1 VVEGI
6 SELSEG
12 VLLGERYRLARRLEV
27 FSAGAE
33 RVAGVEYEYWLA
45 LDVTSETEVWIQ
57 FAAADG
63 VYADGAALAGAVTA
77 LRRINHP
84 AVPAVHAFGEYEFE
98 LDGEVTTVGYCAMPA
113 LAGETLAAVLL
124 REELDQAEILAALA
138 QVAEVLELLAEFE
151 LVHGHLSARSVLL
164 IATEGAGYEVVIADL
179 PASLAVQ
186 TTLESDLSV
195 AADVYALAWL
205 TVLALIG
212 VAVLEAEFGSEFAVA
227 AELELLAEEVV
238 QRRGE
243 WAAENLVVLGVSEA
257 LAGVLLPA
265 LGEAGLRPRAA
276 ALTAALR
283 AEWMLLAT
291 GVEAEVVEEVAA
303 AEIAAEEV
311 AAEEVV
317 AEEVIAEE
325 VVAEEVV
332 AEEVVEASRKKSRK
346 SGAAKGAAAA
356 AVVGAVVAAE
366 IAGAGTAQAAQGAG
380 AGAAQ
385 GTGASAQGAGGAQAA
400 QGAGGA
406 QAARGAGGA
415 QAAQGAGAGAAQGTG
430 ASAQGAGGAQAAQG
444 AGGAQA
450 AQGAGGAQAA
460 QGAGAGAAQGA
471 GASAQ
476 GAGGAR
482 AAQGAGSAQAAQ
494 GAGAGSAQAVG
505 AVAGA
510 GAGAVTEIIPKV
522 PRGPR
527 PRTGAGAGSGAGA
540 AAAAGAVGVSASSS
554 NSGGHHGP
562 RKKPKPGVLIGAGI
576 GLVVVIAL
584 VIAITSGSSNKSNTA
599 SSGSIGT
606 ATPST
611 PSASKSAGATSGA
624 GAGSSASASSGATS
638 GSGGSTSTAVAS
650 GSETFPSTLT
660 TVPASASQAVQ
671 QIQSVVNQ
679 AKGELT
685 STEQAQLGQII
696 STLTQAIGSGQS
708 LSSGMTQFWALLHSN
723 ELPTSLNTYLTQ
735 YAEYLSASQGS

>member
-385 GTGASAQGAGGAQAA
+385 GTGASAQGAGGA
-400 QGAGGA
+400 
-406 QAARGAGGA
+406 
-415 QAAQGAGAGAAQGTG
+415 
-430 ASAQGAGGAQAAQG
+430 
-444 AGGAQA
+444 
-450 AQGAGGAQAA
+450 
-460 QGAGAGAAQGA
+460 
-471 GASAQ
+471 
-476 GAGGAR
+476 R

>member
-12 VLLGERYRLARRLEV
+12 VLLGERYQLVRRLEV

-63 VYADGAALAGAVTA
+63 VYAGGAELAGAVTA

-84 AVPAVHAFGEYEFE
+84 AVPVVHAFGEYEFE
-98 LDGEVTTVGYCAMPA
+98 LGGEVTTVGYCAMPA
-113 LAGETLAAVLL
+113 IEGETLAAVLL

-138 QVAEVLELLAEFE
+138 QLAEVLELLAEFE

-164 IATEGAGYEVVIADL
+164 IATEGVGYEVVIADL

-186 TTLESDLSV
+186 TTVESDLSI

-212 VAVLEAEFGSEFAVA
+212 VAVLEAEFGSGFAVA

-238 QRRGE
+238 QRRAE

-265 LGEAGLRPRAA
+265 LGEVGLRPRAA
-276 ALTAALR
+276 GLTAALR

-303 AEIAAEEV
+303 EEIAAEEI
-311 AAEEVV
+311 AAEELI

-332 AEEVVEASRKKSRK
+332 EASQLKSKK

-356 AVVGAVVAAE
+356 AAVGAVVAAE
-366 IAGAGTAQAAQGAG
+366 IAGAG
-380 AGAAQ
+380 AAQ
-385 GTGASAQGAGGAQAA
+385 GTGGGS
-400 QGAGGA
+400 
-406 QAARGAGGA
+406 ARGA
-415 QAAQGAGAGAAQGTG
+415 
-430 ASAQGAGGAQAAQG
+430 
-444 AGGAQA
+444 
-450 AQGAGGAQAA
+450 
-460 QGAGAGAAQGA
+460 
-471 GASAQ
+471 
-476 GAGGAR
+476 
-482 AAQGAGSAQAAQ
+482 
-494 GAGAGSAQAVG
+494 G

-510 GAGAVTEIIPKV
+510 GAVTETIPKV

-527 PRTGAGAGSGAGA
+527 PTTGSGSGAGA
-540 AAAAGAVGVSASSS
+540 AAAVGAGGVSASS
-554 NSGGHHGP
+554 NSGGHHAP

-606 ATPST
+606 ST
-611 PSASKSAGATSGA
+611 ASASKSAGATSGA
-624 GAGSSASASSGATS
+624 GAGTSASASSGATS
-638 GSGGSTSTAVAS
+638 GSGSSTSTAVAS

-685 STEQAQLGQII
+685 STEQAQLSQII
-696 STLTQAIGSGQS
+696 STLNQAIGSGQS

>member
-63 VYADGAALAGAVTA
+63 VYADGAALAGAVTT

-113 LAGETLAAVLL
+113 LAGETLASVLL

-164 IATEGAGYEVVIADL
+164 IATEDAGYEVVIADL

-257 LAGVLLPA
+257 LAGVLLLA

-276 ALTAALR
+276 GLTAALR

-291 GVEAEVVEEVAA
+291 GVEAEVVEEVAEE
-303 AEIAAEEV
+303 EIAEEV
-311 AAEEVV
+311 IAEEVV
-317 AEEVIAEE
+317 AEEVI
-325 VVAEEVV
+325 AEEVV

-366 IAGAGTAQAAQGAG
+366 IVGAGTAQAAQGAG
-380 AGAAQ
+380 AGTAQ
-385 GTGASAQGAGGAQAA
+385 GAGAGGAQ
-400 QGAGGA
+400 GV
-406 QAARGAGGA
+406 GGA
-415 QAAQGAGAGAAQGTG
+415 QAAQGAGAGTAQGAGAGGAQGVGGAQAAQAAQGAG
-430 ASAQGAGGAQAAQG
+430 AGTAQGAGAGGAQAAQGATAGTVQGAGAGGAQAAQG

-450 AQGAGGAQAA
+450 AQGA
-460 QGAGAGAAQGA
+460 
-471 GASAQ
+471 S
-476 GAGGAR
+476 
-482 AAQGAGSAQAAQ
+482 
-494 GAGAGSAQAVG
+494 AGSAQAVG
-505 AVAGA
+505 AVA

-527 PRTGAGAGSGAGA
+527 PRTGAGAGSAAGA
-540 AAAAGAVGVSASSS
+540 AAAVGAVGVSASS
-554 NSGGHHGP
+554 NSGGHHAP

-606 ATPST
+606 ST

-685 STEQAQLGQII
+685 STEQAQLSQII
-696 STLTQAIGSGQS
+696 NTLAQAIGSGQS

>member
-12 VLLGERYRLARRLEV
+12 VLLGERYLLARRLEV

-33 RVAGVEYEYWLA
+33 RIAGVEYEYWLA

-63 VYADGAALAGAVTA
+63 VYAGGAELAGAVTA

-98 LDGEVTTVGYCAMPA
+98 LGGEVTTVGYCAMPA
-113 LAGETLAAVLL
+113 IEGETLAAVLL

-151 LVHGHLSARSVLL
+151 LVHGQLSARSVLL

-179 PASLAVQ
+179 PAALAVQ
-186 TTLESDLSV
+186 TTVESELSV

-212 VAVLEAEFGSEFAVA
+212 VAVLEAEFGSGFAVA

-257 LAGVLLPA
+257 LAGVLLLA
-265 LGEAGLRPRAA
+265 LGEARLRPRAA

-303 AEIAAEEV
+303 EEIAAEEAEEIAAEEV

-317 AEEVIAEE
+317 AEA
-325 VVAEEVV
+325 VA
-332 AEEVVEASRKKSRK
+332 AEEVVEVSRKKSRK

-380 AGAAQ
+380 AGM
-385 GTGASAQGAGGAQAA
+385 
-400 QGAGGA
+400 
-406 QAARGAGGA
+406 
-415 QAAQGAGAGAAQGTG
+415 AQGAGAGTAQAGRGAGVGT
-430 ASAQGAGGAQAAQG
+430 AQGAR
-444 AGGAQA
+444 
-450 AQGAGGAQAA
+450 
-460 QGAGAGAAQGA
+460 AGAAQGA
-471 GASAQ
+471 GAAL
-476 GAGGAR
+476 
-482 AAQGAGSAQAAQ
+482 
-494 GAGAGSAQAVG
+494 GAGAV
-505 AVAGA
+505 V
-510 GAGAVTEIIPKV
+510 GAGAVTETIPKV
-522 PRGPR
+522 PSGPR
-527 PRTGAGAGSGAGA
+527 PQTGAGSGAGA
-540 AAAAGAVGVSASSS
+540 AAAVGAVGYSASS

-562 RKKPKPGVLIGAGI
+562 RKKPRPGVLIGAGI

-584 VIAITSGSSNKSNTA
+584 VIAITSGSSNKSNTT

-606 ATPST
+606 ST
-611 PSASKSAGATSGA
+611 ASASKSAGATSGA

-638 GSGGSTSTAVAS
+638 SSGSSTSTAVAS

-685 STEQAQLGQII
+685 STEQAQLSQII
-696 STLTQAIGSGQS
+696 STLNQAISSGQS

>member
-12 VLLGERYRLARRLEV
+12 VLLGERYQLVRRLEV

-63 VYADGAALAGAVTA
+63 VYAGGAELAGAVTA

-84 AVPAVHAFGEYEFE
+84 AVPVVHAFGEYEFE
-98 LDGEVTTVGYCAMPA
+98 LGGEVTTVGYCAMPA
-113 LAGETLAAVLL
+113 IEGETLAAVLL

-138 QVAEVLELLAEFE
+138 QLAEVLELLAEFE

-164 IATEGAGYEVVIADL
+164 IATEGVGYEVVIADL

-186 TTLESDLSV
+186 TTVESDLSI

-212 VAVLEAEFGSEFAVA
+212 VAVLEAEFGSGFAVA

-238 QRRGE
+238 QRRAE

-265 LGEAGLRPRAA
+265 LGEVGLRPRAA
-276 ALTAALR
+276 GLTAALR

-303 AEIAAEEV
+303 EEIAAEEV
-311 AAEEVV
+311 I

-332 AEEVVEASRKKSRK
+332 EASQLKSKK

-356 AVVGAVVAAE
+356 AAVGAVVAAE
-366 IAGAGTAQAAQGAG
+366 IAGAG
-380 AGAAQ
+380 AAQ
-385 GTGASAQGAGGAQAA
+385 GTGGGS
-400 QGAGGA
+400 
-406 QAARGAGGA
+406 ARGA
-415 QAAQGAGAGAAQGTG
+415 
-430 ASAQGAGGAQAAQG
+430 
-444 AGGAQA
+444 
-450 AQGAGGAQAA
+450 
-460 QGAGAGAAQGA
+460 
-471 GASAQ
+471 
-476 GAGGAR
+476 
-482 AAQGAGSAQAAQ
+482 
-494 GAGAGSAQAVG
+494 G

-510 GAGAVTEIIPKV
+510 GAVTETIPKV

-527 PRTGAGAGSGAGA
+527 PTTGSGSGAGA
-540 AAAAGAVGVSASSS
+540 AAAVGAGGVSASS
-554 NSGGHHGP
+554 NSGGHHAP

-606 ATPST
+606 ST
-611 PSASKSAGATSGA
+611 ASASKSAGATSGA
-624 GAGSSASASSGATS
+624 GAGTSASASSGATS
-638 GSGGSTSTAVAS
+638 GSGSSTSTAVAS

-685 STEQAQLGQII
+685 STEQAQLSQII
-696 STLTQAIGSGQS
+696 STLNQAIGSGQS

>member
-113 LAGETLAAVLL
+113 LAGETLASVLL

-164 IATEGAGYEVVIADL
+164 IATEDAGYEVVIADL

-257 LAGVLLPA
+257 LAGVLLLA

-276 ALTAALR
+276 GLTAALR

-303 AEIAAEEV
+303 EEI
-311 AAEEVV
+311 AEEVV
-317 AEEVIAEE
+317 AEEVI
-325 VVAEEVV
+325 AEEVV

-366 IAGAGTAQAAQGAG
+366 IVGAGTAQAAQGAG
-380 AGAAQ
+380 AGTAQ
-385 GTGASAQGAGGAQAA
+385 GAGAGGAQ
-400 QGAGGA
+400 GV
-406 QAARGAGGA
+406 GGA
-415 QAAQGAGAGAAQGTG
+415 QAAQGAGAGTAQGAGAGGAQGVGGAQAAQAAQGAG
-430 ASAQGAGGAQAAQG
+430 AGTAQGAGAGGAQAAQGATAGTVQGAGAGGAQAAQG

-450 AQGAGGAQAA
+450 AQGA
-460 QGAGAGAAQGA
+460 
-471 GASAQ
+471 S
-476 GAGGAR
+476 
-482 AAQGAGSAQAAQ
+482 
-494 GAGAGSAQAVG
+494 AGSAQAVG
-505 AVAGA
+505 AVA

-527 PRTGAGAGSGAGA
+527 PRTGAGAGSAAGA
-540 AAAAGAVGVSASSS
+540 AAAVGAVGVSASS
-554 NSGGHHGP
+554 NSGGHHAP

-606 ATPST
+606 ST

-685 STEQAQLGQII
+685 STEQAQLSQII
-696 STLTQAIGSGQS
+696 NTLTQAIGSGQS